1 MFETEKKLK
10 DGIRSLQVENGM
22 LITKINDYMYA
33 YNDLKKQNEALKEEL
48 VRCYRIH
55 DLFNSMPEQ
64 FKELESLKE
73 ENKKRKEQIEFLK
86 KEYNELRELWC
97 ATDKVNRIYENKLHE
112 LMKGDK
118 PLYADWFVDEKIKE
132 NKEFKAENE
141 SLKSKLNELVDLSIK
156 NSLAIVSRCQKLNDE
171 NKQLKEENEAL
182 TRCVEKGMDCIDT
195 SLLEQVSKL
204 EGENRL
210 LNHKLSSM
218 KDQLSVL
225 TNEREKQKIKAY
237 HYDMYRNSLAE
248 ECVFNKDV
256 NIGSSRCS
264 ECPNNRGCDDINHW
278 VKCALIPSGKPKK

>member
-64 FKELESLKE
+64 FKELESLKD

-97 ATDKVNRIYENKLHE
+97 ATDKVNRIFETKLHE
-112 LMKGDK
+112 LIKGDK
-118 PLYADWFVDEKIKE
+118 PMYADWFVDEKIKE
-132 NKEFKAENE
+132 NK
-141 SLKSKLNELVDLSIK
+141 
-156 NSLAIVSRCQKLNDE
+156 
-171 NKQLKEENEAL
+171 QLKEENAL
-182 TRCVEKGMDCIDT
+182 LKGAVEKGFDCINT

-204 EGENRL
+204 EGENVL
-210 LNHKLSSM
+210 LNHKLSS
-218 KDQLSVL
+218 
-225 TNEREKQKIKAY
+225 
-237 HYDMYRNSLAE
+237 
-248 ECVFNKDV
+248 
-256 NIGSSRCS
+256 
-264 ECPNNRGCDDINHW
+264 
-278 VKCALIPSGKPKK
+278 VK

>member
-10 DGIRSLQVENGM
+10 DGNRSLQVENGM

-73 ENKKRKEQIEFLK
+73 ENK
-86 KEYNELRELWC
+86 
-97 ATDKVNRIYENKLHE
+97 
-112 LMKGDK
+112 
-118 PLYADWFVDEKIKE
+118 
-132 NKEFKAENE
+132 
-141 SLKSKLNELVDLSIK
+141 
-156 NSLAIVSRCQKLNDE
+156 
-171 NKQLKEENEAL
+171 QLKEENEAL
-182 TRCVEKGMDCIDT
+182 TRCVEKGMDCIDI

-237 HYDMYRNSLAE
+237 HYDMYRHALAE

-264 ECPNNRGCDDINHW
+264 KCPNNRGCDDINHW
-278 VKCALIPSGKPKK
+278 VKCALMPNGKPKK

>member
-73 ENKKRKEQIEFLK
+73 ENKQLKE
-86 KEYNELRELWC
+86 
-97 ATDKVNRIYENKLHE
+97 
-112 LMKGDK
+112 
-118 PLYADWFVDEKIKE
+118 
-132 NKEFKAENE
+132 ENE
-141 SLKSKLNELVDLSIK
+141 ALEVINCKLKSQLDELVDLSIK
-156 NSLAIVSRCQKLNDE
+156 NSLAIVSRGQKLNDE

-182 TRCVEKGMDCIDT
+182 TRCVEKGMDCIDI

-225 TNEREKQKIKAY
+225 TNEREKQKVKAY

-256 NIGSSRCS
+256 NIGSSRCAK
-264 ECPNNRGCDDINHW
+264 CPNNRGCDDINHW
-278 VKCALIPSGKPKK
+278 VKCALMPNGKPKK

>member
-73 ENKKRKEQIEFLK
+73 ENK
-86 KEYNELRELWC
+86 
-97 ATDKVNRIYENKLHE
+97 
-112 LMKGDK
+112 
-118 PLYADWFVDEKIKE
+118 
-132 NKEFKAENE
+132 
-141 SLKSKLNELVDLSIK
+141 
-156 NSLAIVSRCQKLNDE
+156 
-171 NKQLKEENEAL
+171 QLKEENEAL
-182 TRCVEKGMDCIDT
+182 TRCVEKGMDCINT

-237 HYDMYRNSLAE
+237 HYDMYRHALAE

-264 ECPNNRGCDDINHW
+264 KCPNNRGCDDINHW
-278 VKCALIPSGKPKK
+278 VKCALIPNGKPKK

>member
-73 ENKKRKEQIEFLK
+73 ENK
-86 KEYNELRELWC
+86 
-97 ATDKVNRIYENKLHE
+97 
-112 LMKGDK
+112 
-118 PLYADWFVDEKIKE
+118 
-132 NKEFKAENE
+132 
-141 SLKSKLNELVDLSIK
+141 
-156 NSLAIVSRCQKLNDE
+156 
-171 NKQLKEENEAL
+171 QLKEENEAL
-182 TRCVEKGMDCIDT
+182 TRCVEKGMDCIDI

-225 TNEREKQKIKAY
+225 TNEREKQKVKAY

-264 ECPNNRGCDDINHW
+264 KCPNNRGCDDINHW
-278 VKCALIPSGKPKK
+278 VKCALMPNGKPKK